1 MLGPTACM
9 WAAKLSQRNRC
20 PVNAAEMKAHQG
32 KGLEPQQVNTPD
44 NEFQVIGEPLYGGK
58 GKSSGLMYNHCGL
71 PPLDTRDHAGG
82 QPSPRTI
89 TDTAFRADLETAAYA
104 GLNQPRLQSS
114 NSVVLGKAKKQ
125 MRHENK
131 QRPQALRADQTLIS
145 PWTQHQGL
153 VDTITPTD
161 HTACPPHRNS
171 MCPNG
176 LALQHPAA
184 ELLHEWATFG
194 WCPTHTGTPWTK
206 EEMWE
211 AVTRGLH
218 SSARSPEAI
227 AHFKTKAAEKVRT
240 NQA

>member
-1 MLGPTACM
+1 
-9 WAAKLSQRNRC
+9 
-20 PVNAAEMKAHQG
+20 MKAHQG
-32 KGLEPQQVNTPD
+32 KGLEPQRVNTPD

-114 NSVVLGKAKKQ
+114 NSMVLGKAKKQ
-125 MRHENK
+125 MRRKNK

-161 HTACPPHRNS
+161 HTACPPHQNS

-227 AHFKTKAAEKVRT
+227 AHFKTEAAEKVRT

>member
-1 MLGPTACM
+1 MTIG
-9 WAAKLSQRNRC
+9 
-20 PVNAAEMKAHQG
+20 AE
-32 KGLEPQQVNTPD
+32 
-44 NEFQVIGEPLYGGK
+44 
-58 GKSSGLMYNHCGL
+58 
-71 PPLDTRDHAGG
+71 
-82 QPSPRTI
+82 
-89 TDTAFRADLETAAYA
+89 
-104 GLNQPRLQSS
+104 
-114 NSVVLGKAKKQ
+114 Q
-125 MRHENK
+125 M
-131 QRPQALRADQTLIS
+131 LIS

-161 HTACPPHRNS
+161 HTTCPPHRNS
-171 MCPNG
+171 MCSNG

-227 AHFKTKAAEKVRT
+227 AHFKTEAAEKVRT